1 MKTSIRIALRNAAA
15 TAALLGAGVSHA
27 DAPSFTMTVFEDAAH
42 GSKVVAGRY
51 DSAIE
56 RLTRAP
62 VRFGNDVEGLT
73 NLCVAYTKSGKL
85 DKAVDACESA
95 VTLLEASDRELP
107 TKANA
112 RGYAQRQYATE
123 LAIALSNRGVL
134 RVAQGQE
141 ELAAKDFEKAAELE
155 AGVSAPA
162 INLARLER

>member
-1 MKTSIRIALRNAAA
+1 MKMSIRLALRNAAA
-15 TAALLGAGVSHA
+15 LAALLGASVSHA

-51 DSAIE
+51 DTAIE

-85 DKAVDACESA
+85 DEAVVACETA
-95 VTLLEASDRELP
+95 VTLLEAKNRKLP
-107 TKANA
+107 ANNKA

-134 RVAQGQE
+134 RVAQGEE
-141 ELAAKDFEKAAELE
+141 ELAAKDFERAAELQT
-155 AGVSAPA
+155 GVSAPA